1 MLLSIELASSGAHR
15 TAQERKIFRRD
26 RKWVLANPLRQHYV
40 RRMIPG
46 EFPEAL
52 PGEFW
57 YAAVRQLRPGVR
69 TRWGFK
75 WFGDERPDGHLFDGE
90 DAARFMF
97 NFMRETAGRCVPF
110 EEMKA
115 RMLAELPAKGRA

>member
-1 MLLSIELASSGAHR
+1 MVSIEFGPAGPYRHPLGQR
-15 TAQERKIFRRD
+15 ICRKDRR
-26 RKWVLANPLRQHYV
+26 WFQANPLRQHYV

-75 WFGDERPDGHLFDGE
+75 WFSHERPDGHLFDGE

-97 NFMRETAGRCVPF
+97 NFMRETAGRFVPF